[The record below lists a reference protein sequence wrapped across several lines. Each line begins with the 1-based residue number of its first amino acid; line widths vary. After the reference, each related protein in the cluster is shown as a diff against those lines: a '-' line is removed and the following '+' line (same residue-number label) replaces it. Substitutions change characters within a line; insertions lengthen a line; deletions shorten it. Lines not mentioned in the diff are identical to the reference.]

1 MYYKTGIDICN
12 NKQMFEFLKNHFE
25 YPTMNAWNRHY
36 SIANNVKLYNL
47 HLTGDWC
54 TVLRFLE
61 SDEYET
67 VNWMIREWEASHR
80 GFKVG
85 FNGRSSGYLVLYNES
100 DYKHILP
107 DYIIESE
114 DYEEYKRYC
123 TEYYGSVSDNR
134 ATLRFFTRLVR
145 DFDKLCDELRAYCD
159 DLSTRSYEVEE
170 MESVVAQFNEQYAD
184 DLGYLGFS
192 ELSCDWE
199 GRVDVS
205 EIASLEC
212 LLEAFIRLADR
223 SAQGYMTIRY
233 GDHVFYKENY

>member
-25 YPTMNAWNRHY
+25 YPTMNSWNRLY

-47 HLTGDWC
+47 DLTGDWC

-61 SDEYET
+61 SDKYET
-67 VNWMIREWEASHR
+67 INWMIREWEAEHR

-85 FNGRSSGYLVLYNES
+85 FNGRSGGYLVLYNES
-100 DYKHILP
+100 DYNHILP
-107 DYIIESE
+107 DYITESE

-134 ATLRFFTRLVR
+134 ATLRFLTRLVR
-145 DFDKLCDELRAYCD
+145 DFDQLCDDLRDYCD
-159 DLSTRSYEVEE
+159 GLSTRSYEVEE
-170 MESVVAQFNEQYAD
+170 MEKVVEQFNKQYAD
-184 DLGYLGFS
+184 DLCFLGYSDLV
-192 ELSCDWE
+192 CCWE
-199 GRVDVS
+199 GRVNIS

-212 LLEAFIRLADR
+212 LLEAFMRLADR
-223 SAQGYMTIRY
+223 TSLNYRTVLYDGFAY
-233 GDHVFYKENY
+233 YKEQ